1 MTDKTGVPLSTFAD
15 IGWDEM
21 QTFNTDINTIL
32 HHIRDVL
39 NGGNNSRVAILF
51 YFVIGII
58 FGLTF
63 TLQESTYNNLSKLA
77 SCSANISNSTGFFR
91 ILSYVGLALCAVHT
105 LFFTFFMDRPTD
117 VMIKIELGVG
127 IVLWIIFLIQMIM
140 TLVVKNGLNNTTKCS
155 TTNADQQKILDSAK
169 SLANKQLSFAVGGVL
184 LTTLYVGYNGIR
196 IYNNINGEH
205 KNVETKVANFI
216 KKFKLDSN
224 LLSDQSQTAK
234 TVFDGNPD
242 ADPSQTVHALGF

>member
-1 MTDKTGVPLSTFAD
+1 MTDKAGLPLSTFANL
-15 IGWDEM
+15 GWDEM
-21 QTFNTDINTIL
+21 QTFNNDINTIL

-63 TLQESTYNNLSKLA
+63 TLQESTYNDLSKLT
-77 SCSANISNSTGFFR
+77 SCSANIGNSTGFFR
-91 ILSYVGLALCAVHT
+91 ILSYIGLAVCAIHT
-105 LFFTFFMDRPTD
+105 VFFTFFMDRPTD

-127 IVLWIIFLIQMIM
+127 IVLWVIFLIQMIM
-140 TLVVKNGLNNTTKCS
+140 TLVVKNGLDNTSKCS
-155 TTNADQQKILDSAK
+155 TTNDDQKKILDAAK
-169 SLANKQLSFAVGGVL
+169 SLASRQLGFAVGGVL

-205 KNVETKVANFI
+205 KNVETTVANFI
-216 KKFKLDSN
+216 KKFKLDTG
-224 LLSDQSQTAK
+224 LLSDESQTAK

-242 ADPSQTVHALGF
+242 ADPTLTMHSLGF